1 MDQELQRL
9 ELHSLLE
16 TFADNVY
23 YQAPSNQQMQYPC
36 IRYQLDAQN
45 VKFADNQPYRR
56 KWRYQVTVIDL
67 DPSSPIKDKVAD
79 LPLCTFNRFYPADS
93 LNHFVFDLFF

>member
-9 ELHSLLE
+9 ELHMLLE

-23 YQAPSNQQMQYPC
+23 YQAPSSQQMQYPC
-36 IRYQLDAQN
+36 IRYQLDALN
-45 VKFADNQPYRR
+45 VKFADNHPYRQ
-56 KWRYQVTVIDL
+56 KWRYQVTVMDL

-79 LPLCTFNRFYPADS
+79 LPLCSFNRFYTADS